1 MVRTKP
7 SDAHL
12 LLVRAITARGLKA
25 TTTQVERWQQH
36 AWLPNPATWFEP
48 APPTLR
54 PLILDRALW
63 LAENT
68 RVGRSIGWWGWGF
81 WAVDGTPDSTQRLR
95 AAIIAALERP
105 LRQAG
110 VGKIPGGNSDRAFQ
124 GRAAAAAKVL
134 PNRRPPRRNR
144 DEELR
149 EHAAEVG
156 LSISRPLPS
165 PTSRRY
171 STPPCWRQGPH
182 FSWAAEK
189 TSGPRELLDALT
201 TAFPDHPEAVENV
214 RQLLR
219 QAELAGIDLLAVH
232 PLAQGVR
239 GMVRAI
245 EAADDKD
252 LCNALCACMM
262 ATVILQNLM
271 PRAPEMPEIM
281 SLLTGDPM
289 WRSWAVSGGIV
300 PDGALGL
307 AAAALNTYQYLSMPD
322 WAAGAGSIFDV
333 HVRSAPRQ
341 RGRLEQC
348 GSVLA
353 AKSSRY
359 GQCPHAPIPV
369 SRRRPSFPTITAVQ
383 VATTS

>member
-68 RVGRSIGWWGWGF
+68 RVGRSIGWWGWVF

-105 LRQAG
+105 LRRAG

-156 LSISRPLPS
+156 LSMPALAESDIPTVFHPALLEAGVPLLV
-165 PTSRRY
+165 
-171 STPPCWRQGPH
+171 GGGEDLG
-182 FSWAAEK
+182 AE
-189 TSGPRELLDALT
+189 GLLDALT

-271 PRAPEMPEIM
+271 PRAPEVPEIM

-322 WAAGAGSIFDV
+322 WAAELDRYSMFMFAL
-333 HVRSAPRQ
+333 H
-341 RGRLEQC
+341 
-348 GSVLA
+348 LA
-353 AKSSRY
+353 SED
-359 GQCPHAPIPV
+359 G
-369 SRRRPSFPTITAVQ
+369 
-383 VATTS
+383 